1 MTKKRGFTLTEL
13 LTVIGIIAIL
23 FLIGIPVFRAYRPS
37 LQLSGSVR
45 ELITDLRYVQQLAVT
60 EQVDYG
66 IRFFVAEDK
75 YQIVKYIT
83 EEEPLEE
90 KKLPSQV
97 SFHQIEDLTDDRVL
111 FNPYGAVKDE
121 AGTITLINIRNDTT
135 TIDIRPSGFVK
146 IIQ

>member
-1 MTKKRGFTLTEL
+1 MIKKRGFTLTEL
-13 LTVIGIIAIL
+13 LTVIGIMAIL
-23 FLIGIPVFRAYRPS
+23 LLIGIPVFRAYRPS

-45 ELITDLRYVQQLAVT
+45 ELITDLRYAQQLAVT

-66 IRFFVAEDK
+66 IRFFIAEDK
-75 YQIVKYIT
+75 YQIIKHVA
-83 EEEPLEE
+83 EEELLEE

-97 SFHQIEDLTDDRVL
+97 SFHQTEDLTDDRVL

-121 AGTITLINIRNDTT
+121 AGTITLINTRNDIA